1 VTWRTGHV
9 WDDRY
14 KSEILPGEPPLG
26 VEEVDWAWVEEMAR
40 KEIPAAKTY
49 KLSWGCPRWAG
60 GTVKVQF
67 SFKTA
72 RAPASPSG

>member
-1 VTWRTGHV
+1 V
-9 WDDRY
+9 
-14 KSEILPGEPPLG
+14 K
-26 VEEVDWAWVEEMAR
+26 EMAR

-49 KLSWGCPRWAG
+49 KLSWGCPRLAG

-72 RAPASPSG
+72 PDPASPLG